1 MLISVYDLKDCAE
14 FASYVEQLKAA
25 MQDPELTKSI
35 SPLATLDTL
44 CQAYSTPGYP
54 SYSVETFFSIKDGVL
69 HGILQY
75 QAMTYANGFVH
86 CTESLAFHITK
97 NDLVFGRDYREYYEF
112 LNNNVH
118 KVNISIMGNFGED
131 AYSVK
136 YGKPF
141 EALLRHLKPYGGRY
155 VGCFEKHTTNALGEI
170 VDVHLI
176 EYITKLGTETF
187 YNKST

>member
-1 MLISVYDLKDCAE
+1 MLISVYDLAQTPDFKL
-14 FASYVEQLKAA
+14 YVDQLRVA
-25 MQDPELTKSI
+25 MCNKELTKSI
-35 SPLATLDTL
+35 TPLATVDTL
-44 CQAYSTPGYP
+44 CQAYAAPGYP

-75 QAMTYANGFVH
+75 QAMSYENGFIH

-97 NDLVFGRDYREYYEF
+97 NDLTFGRDYRQYYEF

-118 KVNISIMGNFGED
+118 KVNISIMGNFNED
-131 AYSVK
+131 DFAVK

-155 VGCFEKHTTNALGEI
+155 VGCFEKHTTNAQGNI

-176 EYITKLGTETF
+176 EYITKLGKETF
-187 YNKST
+187 YNKSV